1 MEYAAPLAFR
11 QRREGTQWGLTP
23 ARKELIMKIR
33 FPKHWLIALLVGGAV
48 GVGAFAVRPWV
59 GDYLRYRKLVER
71 SERPGQGPPPSLEEF
86 LQYRRG
92 MAFYRGAQR
101 LAEANAGIEVVRAAM
116 GEPSQTMEGSSPGQ
130 ATWYYD
136 GPTFRKRRQPTVVF
150 EVDLQGAR
158 LDDIRFIYH

>member
-1 MEYAAPLAFR
+1 
-11 QRREGTQWGLTP
+11 
-23 ARKELIMKIR
+23 MKSP

-48 GVGAFAVRPWV
+48 GVGAFAARPWFE
-59 GDYLRYRKLVER
+59 DYLRYRKLVER

-92 MAFYRGAQR
+92 IVWYESAVR
-101 LAEANAGIEVVRAAM
+101 LAEANTNIDHVRAAL

-130 ATWYYD
+130 ATWFYE
-136 GPTFRKRRQPTVVF
+136 GPVFRRHQQPTIVF

-158 LDDIRFIYH
+158 LGDIRFIYH